1 MRRSS
6 RRLLPAALM
15 RDAARAA
22 SADPLTAPVGAALVD
37 LAMAAEKATECA

>member
-1 MRRSS
+1 MRRPS

-15 RDAARAA
+15 RNAARAA
-22 SADPLTAPVGAALVD
+22 SGDPLTAVGAALAD